1 MGQCMI
7 NRLYHLTNVDNC
19 KKILLEGV
27 IRSRKHAIKAPY
39 TGNFVHFN
47 FCPKS
52 PMLWNLYQGKC
63 LSADIIYGQPDAVY
77 IEFDLPSII
86 FDLNLRKD
94 NSFIV
99 TDRDVSDNLCRMKT
113 MTGDDINLFMEEI
126 ANFVDIP
133 EINQVVNTIDANEHP
148 KKGAEL
154 MFEGELRFSQ
164 FSVVSIGVH
173 NPAVQ
178 KNLLLNN
185 AISRLYGEMVIVK
198 HEWYF

>member
-1 MGQCMI
+1 
-7 NRLYHLTNVDNC
+7 
-19 KKILLEGV
+19 
-27 IRSRKHAIKAPY
+27 
-39 TGNFVHFN
+39 
-47 FCPKS
+47 
-52 PMLWNLYQGKC
+52 MLWNLYQGKC

-77 IEFDLPSII
+77 IEFDLHSII

-133 EINQVVNTIDANEHP
+133 EINQVVNTIDADEHP

-185 AISRLYGEMVIVK
+185 TISRLYGEMVIVK